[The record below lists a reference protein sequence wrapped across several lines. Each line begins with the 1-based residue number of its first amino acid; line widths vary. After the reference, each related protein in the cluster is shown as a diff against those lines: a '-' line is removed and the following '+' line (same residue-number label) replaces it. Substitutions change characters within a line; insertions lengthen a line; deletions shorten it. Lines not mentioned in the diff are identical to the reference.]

1 MYSLCLSNS
10 VVNPASHN
18 WPMDSN
24 EPGANLGNMY
34 ARRASGDNC
43 GMSSR
48 VVCVDFIVAWFGSMT
63 SIGCAAR
70 CTLMSFIVVCMRLV
84 LLIIRFLS
92 SSMKVPVAPVSATT
106 GCFVLVDSL

>member
-1 MYSLCLSNS
+1 MYSLCLSNRA
-10 VVNPASHN
+10 VHPASHN

-24 EPGANLGNMY
+24 EPDANLENMC
-34 ARRASGDNC
+34 ARRASGGNC
-43 GMSSR
+43 RMSSR
-48 VVCVDFIVAWFGSMT
+48 AVCVDFIVAWFGSMT

-106 GCFVLVDSL
+106 GCFVVVVT